1 MTDET
6 TDDDAPMRGF
16 FNDRA
21 YHDALALVSETVT
34 YLEGR
39 GIMDRDTMD
48 PAARNIFAA
57 ESMRLTTRLMQV
69 VSWFLVQRAVQTGEL
84 TREQAQEP
92 ARQLGAVQVCL
103 GEAVE
108 GAEFLPARIKEL
120 LDRSR
125 HIFEQVWR
133 VEVMMMEERD
143 TPKNPVHDLLSKLEL

>member
-6 TDDDAPMRGF
+6 TDDDSHLRKF
-16 FNDRA
+16 FNDKA
-21 YHDALALVSETVT
+21 YHDALALVSETVN

-39 GIMDRDTMD
+39 GIMDRDAMD

-84 TREQAQEP
+84 TKAQAQEP

-103 GEAVE
+103 GEAIE
-108 GAEFLPARIKEL
+108 GAEFLPDRMKEL

-125 HIFEQVWR
+125 NVFEQVWR
-133 VEVMMMEERD
+133 VEVMMKEESD
-143 TPKNPVHDLLSKLEL
+143 TLKNPVHDLLNKLEL